1 MIKAVNKLDEAIDFA
16 WELCQDDLY
25 ASYHRLSS
33 IEKVKEY
40 IERAMNSELERII
53 ACYRQDVLC
62 GVCIYFWESNEK
74 YVQTTMFL
82 IKENYDEIAEEFIA
96 YIGEQLPGYELFI
109 GVPFSNT
116 NANQYFKRRNF
127 RCIDSL
133 IDTRLYNLQSH
144 INLKH
149 DLVEKITKDN
159 FKEYEIFHDKY
170 AIPLEMYYNSKN
182 LQKEIERFRVF
193 VFKESGV
200 IHASI
205 FVEIAKEIAEIFG
218 LFIED
223 EYKDKNIDSILID
236 EVLMQLYNE
245 FGTLKEVLYFID
257 EDSTEELDSALAA
270 GFNIND
276 TYRCYK
282 CIL

>member
-1 MIKAVNKLDEAIDFA
+1 MIKTVNKLDEVIDFA

-40 IERAMNSELERII
+40 IERAMNSEFERII
-53 ACYRQDVLC
+53 AYYRQNVLC
-62 GVCIYFWESNEK
+62 GACIYFWKSNEK

-82 IKENYDEIAEEFIA
+82 IKENYDEIAEEFIT
-96 YIGEQLPGYELFI
+96 YIGEQLPIYELFI

-116 NANQYFKRRNF
+116 NANQYFKKRNF

-133 IDTRLYNLQSH
+133 IDTRLFNLQLH
-144 INLKH
+144 INIKH

-200 IHASI
+200 IHASV
-205 FVEIAKEIAEIFG
+205 FVKTAKEIAEVFG
-218 LFIED
+218 LFID
-223 EYKDKNIDSILID
+223 HEYKDRNIESILID

-245 FGTLKEVLYFID
+245 FGRLKEVLYFID
-257 EDSTEELDSALAA
+257 EDSTEELNSALAA